1 MLAYREKDNFIYKLH
16 PFTAVAYI
24 FVVVLLSLIF
34 AHPLY
39 LLGLFLALGGVI
51 IASGNL
57 REWKPYLLLSLG
69 LLVMLMLVNAV
80 FVQVGSTVLLTGP
93 RVPLLGT
100 IKITLEAICFSGAM
114 GIRLLVIISSFCF
127 YTYAVHPDKV
137 LKLLNKFSG
146 KSVLAIILATRL
158 FPLLVKDVRRIAEVQ
173 RCRGVKLDHGTRRQ
187 RLKSRLPVINILLL
201 SSLERSIQMA
211 ESMQAKGYG
220 SGKRSFYFRDYWRPR
235 DWLVLIPTVL
245 ALAAGIWAA
254 LKGWSAYIFYPR
266 LESIK
271 LDQMVMVP
279 IIVLV
284 LAVPII
290 LNWWWEKWPLLR
302 SKI

>member
-1 MLAYREKDNFIYKLH
+1 MFAYREKDNFIYKLH
-16 PFTAVAYI
+16 PFTSVAYI
-24 FVVVLLSLIF
+24 FVLVLLALIF
-34 AHPLY
+34 YHPLY
-39 LLGLFLALGGVI
+39 LAGLFLVSGGVI

-69 LLVMLMLVNAV
+69 LLVVLMLVNAV
-80 FVQVGSTVLLTGP
+80 FVHAGSTVLLTGP

-100 IKITLEAICFSGAM
+100 LKITLEAICFSGAM
-114 GIRLLVIISSFCF
+114 GIRLLVIISAFCF

-146 KSVLAIILATRL
+146 KSVLAIILATRM
-158 FPLLVKDVRRIAEVQ
+158 FPLLVRDVRRISEVQ
-173 RCRGVKLDHGTRRQ
+173 RCRGVKLDYGTRRQ
-187 RLKSRLPVINILLL
+187 RLKNRLPIINILLL
-201 SSLERSIQMA
+201 SSLERSMQTA
-211 ESMQAKGYG
+211 ESMQARGYG

-235 DWLVLIPTVL
+235 DWLVLIPTVF

-254 LKGWSAYIFYPR
+254 LRGWSAYIFYPR

-271 LDQMVMVP
+271 LDQMVMAP
-279 IIVLV
+279 IIVLL
-284 LAVPII
+284 LAVPVI
-290 LNWWWEKWPLLR
+290 LSWGWKRWTLLR